1 MDIQVTPQGLLAWR
15 DRTHR
20 CALGHAGIAVNKREG
35 DGTTPSG
42 CFVLRRVLYRPDR
55 LAKPTTALRV
65 SAICSTD
72 GWCDDPQDPNYNQ
85 PVKLPYAASHERLWR
100 DDALYDL
107 IVVLGF
113 NDEPPS
119 PGAGSAVFLH
129 VADPGFAPTKGCVA
143 LARDVLS
150 ELLTDCAPGDR
161 LCVMPPLEPGN
172 DG

>member
-1 MDIQVTPQGLLAWR
+1 MDIQVTLQGLLAWR

-42 CFVLRRVLYRPDR
+42 CFALRRVLYRADR
-55 LAKPTTALRV
+55 LAIPTTALRA

-72 GWCDDPQDPNYNQ
+72 GWCDNPQDPNYNQ
-85 PVKLPYAASHERLWR
+85 PVKLPYAGRHEQLWR
-100 DDALYDL
+100 EDALYDI

-119 PGAGSAVFLH
+119 PGAGSAIFLH
-129 VADPGFAPTKGCVA
+129 VADPGYAPTNGCIA
-143 LARDVLS
+143 LACDVLS
-150 ELLTDCAPGDR
+150 ELLIDCAPGDR
-161 LCVMPPLEPGN
+161 LCIMSPLELGN